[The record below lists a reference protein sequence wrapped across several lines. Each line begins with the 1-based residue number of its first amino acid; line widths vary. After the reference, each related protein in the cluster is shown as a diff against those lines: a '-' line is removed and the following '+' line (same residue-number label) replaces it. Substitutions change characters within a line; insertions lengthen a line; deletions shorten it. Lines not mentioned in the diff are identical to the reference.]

1 MKCAFKKS
9 VSRVLYGVEEGLV
22 IRAHPMRIAA
32 RATDHSRAQL
42 RGNGEGEADPQRDWR
57 QVAVL
62 YLTQPRLF
70 GLRVGT
76 RFGSRVIGD
85 VPGPAVGPFWATS
98 DKPEDCGRGRPGAA
112 DSP

>member
-1 MKCAFKKS
+1 M
-9 VSRVLYGVEEGLV
+9 
-22 IRAHPMRIAA
+22 
-32 RATDHSRAQL
+32 DHSGAQL
-42 RGNGEGEADPQRDWR
+42 RGNGEGDAGPQRGWR

-85 VPGPAVGPFWATS
+85 VPGAAVGPFWATS

>member
-1 MKCAFKKS
+1 M
-9 VSRVLYGVEEGLV
+9 RRTIL
-22 IRAHPMRIAA
+22 AHSFVVTA
-32 RATDHSRAQL
+32 RGMPILNAI
-42 RGNGEGEADPQRDWR
+42 GR

-70 GLRVGT
+70 GLRIGT

-85 VPGPAVGPFWATS
+85 VPGAVVGPLWATS